1 MLKNILKTM
10 KINHYVK
17 NIIVFVPLIFSIN
30 LFNVPL
36 LIKAFTIFISFC
48 SISSVVYILND
59 IIDKDKDKLHP
70 IKCNR
75 PIASGKLTIQ
85 TAIFVLVILLLISSV
100 LAFYTSILSL
110 LTVLIYLILNIFYS
124 LKLKNIELV
133 DVVCIAL
140 GFILRILAGCF
151 AISVIPSPLV
161 ILLTFFFSM
170 FFTFSKRKLELL
182 LIKTKGECRNS
193 IKDYTPEMVNQFILL
208 NAILTIAFYFTY
220 MLDET
225 TIQRAGTEFLYISVI
240 PFSMIILRLLYQ
252 VNSIQTAD
260 DPINFIYKDKM
271 TKIFIGLY
279 LLTLFILLTIY

>member
-1 MLKNILKTM
+1 MLKDILKTM
-10 KINHYVK
+10 KVNHYLK

-30 LFNVPL
+30 LFNLPL
-36 LIKAFTIFISFC
+36 FIKAFIIFVSFC
-48 SISSVVYILND
+48 AISSVVYILND
-59 IIDKDKDKLHP
+59 IIDKDKDRLHP

-75 PIASGKLTIQ
+75 PIASGKLSIKI
-85 TAIFVLVILLLISSV
+85 AVLVLIALFLISSIS
-100 LAFYTSILSL
+100 AFYVSKLCLLTILS
-110 LTVLIYLILNIFYS
+110 YLILNIFYS
-124 LKLKNIELV
+124 LKLKNIEIV

-140 GFILRILAGCF
+140 GFVLRILAGCF

-182 LIKTKGECRNS
+182 LIEDKETCRKS
-193 IKDYTPEMVNQFILL
+193 IKNYNVEMLNQFILM

-220 MLDET
+220 MLDGT

-240 PFSMIILRLLYQ
+240 PFSMIVLRLLYQ
-252 VNSIQTAD
+252 INIIQTAD

-271 TKIFIGLY
+271 TKIFLLVY
-279 LLTLFILLTIY
+279 LVILFIILLLS

>member
-17 NIIVFVPLIFSIN
+17 NIIVFVPLVFSMNILN
-30 LFNVPL
+30 LSL
-36 LIKAFTIFISFC
+36 LLKSVIIFISFC
-48 SISSVVYILND
+48 FISSVVYILND
-59 IIDKDKDKLHP
+59 LVDKDTDKLHP

-75 PIASGKLTIQ
+75 PIASGKISAK
-85 TAIFVLVILLLISSV
+85 TAIFVSVILFLISSV

-161 ILLTFFFSM
+161 ILLTFFW
-170 FFTFSKRKLELL
+170 
-182 LIKTKGECRNS
+182 
-193 IKDYTPEMVNQFILL
+193 
-208 NAILTIAFYFTY
+208 
-220 MLDET
+220 
-225 TIQRAGTEFLYISVI
+225 
-240 PFSMIILRLLYQ
+240 
-252 VNSIQTAD
+252 
-260 DPINFIYKDKM
+260 
-271 TKIFIGLY
+271 
-279 LLTLFILLTIY
+279 